1 MQHMSSNFRCIY
13 DLFDVYVY
21 MIDDNGL
28 WYMEYVLVFVDT

>member
-1 MQHMSSNFRCIY
+1 MQHMSSNFRCIC

-21 MIDDNGL
+21 MINGL